1 MHQNAHLREAYNGRG
16 LSALVNLFVIVVTY
30 GQKVTNINRFIHSRY
45 LCFFFLFTCFVL
57 FSFLILNQFRI
68 PVG

>member
-16 LSALVNLFVIVVTY
+16 LSALVNLFVFVVTC

-45 LCFFFLFTCFVL
+45 LWFVFSVYLFCFV
-57 FSFLILNQFRI
+57 FLPNS
-68 PVG
+68 

>member
-16 LSALVNLFVIVVTY
+16 LSALVNLFVIVVTC

-45 LCFFFLFTCFVL
+45 LWYFFLFTCFVL

>member
-16 LSALVNLFVIVVTY
+16 LSALVNLFVIVVTC

-45 LCFFFLFTCFVL
+45 LWFFFSVYLFCFV
-57 FSFLILNQFRI
+57 FLPNS
-68 PVG
+68 

>member
-16 LSALVNLFVIVVTY
+16 LSALVNLFVIVVTC

-45 LCFFFLFTCFVL
+45 LCFFFSVYLFCFV
-57 FSFLILNQFRI
+57 FLPNS
-68 PVG
+68 

>member
-16 LSALVNLFVIVVTY
+16 LSALVNLFVIVVTC

-45 LCFFFLFTCFVL
+45 LCFFFSVYLFFFV
-57 FSFLILNQFRI
+57 FLPNS
-68 PVG
+68 

>member
-16 LSALVNLFVIVVTY
+16 LSALVNLFVIVVTC

-45 LCFFFLFTCFVL
+45 LWVFFFCLLVL
-57 FSFLILNQFRI
+57 FCFPS
-68 PVG
+68 